1 MGLPAV
7 AFPEQRLAEAGF
19 KPEQAEVLLKLMDQ
33 KMQNV
38 LTQEYLDLALG
49 RFADQVRQEMKD
61 MKQELK
67 DDIKDV
73 RNELKDVKQELKSD
87 IKDVRIEF
95 LTEVGKVKLDIAE
108 RYNRLVL
115 QIAALMGVS
124 IAIVT
129 MLRYLIH

>member
-67 DDIKDV
+67 
-73 RNELKDVKQELKSD
+73 SD